1 MRFVQTTPPG
11 GAAPGADGSVEQPD
25 EALQLFAWRSA
36 QFTAQL
42 QAIHSELWTA
52 AKKIWGI
59 PTLGAGK
66 PVSGNTGGPASAQRH
81 SGSGAAGGAA
91 RGPNANTSTGS
102 QRVDGPASAIA
113 KAMFNGVTNVQ
124 GSRKKII

>member
-25 EALQLFAWRSA
+25 EALQLFADWIKTSTGRLA

-52 AKKIWGI
+52 AKKIWGT

-81 SGSGAAGGAA
+81 SRSGGAAGGAA
-91 RGPNANTSTGS
+91 RGPNA
-102 QRVDGPASAIA
+102 
-113 KAMFNGVTNVQ
+113 KYFNRLSKG
-124 GSRKKII
+124 